1 MRKWLPML
9 ILASAQFVMVLD
21 SSVMNVAISQIVAD
35 LDTTIQ
41 GVQSAI
47 TLYTLVMAAFM
58 LLGAKLGDILGR
70 NRAFAIGLAIYGVG
84 SLTTAL
90 SPNLAVLLVG
100 WSGVEGFGAVLVVP
114 AIAALTA
121 ASYEGRARA
130 LAYALL
136 GGIAAIAVAAGPL
149 IGGWVTTEF
158 SWRYVF
164 AGETVVVIAILLLR
178 GQIARAPGPERR
190 PQLDVVGVALS
201 SSGLGLVVFAILRS
215 SVWGFVQ
222 PRTPPTIS
230 GTQITPLGFSPVPFM
245 VLGGLALLAAF
256 AAWEQRR
263 ARLGRDQLLDT
274 TLLGVAQLRAGL
286 STLLGQQLV
295 LMGTFFVI
303 PVYLQV
309 VLGLDAFETGK
320 RLLPLSVAMLVFAL
334 LGPRIAARRSP
345 RTVAQAGLVAVSIGA
360 VVMLATLDVK
370 LNDAGFKTA
379 LALIG
384 AGAGLLA
391 SQLGNVIMSAV
402 APTKTSEG
410 GGLQGTAQN
419 LGSSLGT
426 AIIGA
431 VLLASLATGFS
442 ERITDN
448 PNIPAAARQEI
459 VANAEQGIDI
469 VPVKTAEQAAVKG
482 GLTEDQARAVA
493 ADYGEAQL
501 DALRLSLGAVALAA
515 LLSLWFTLRLPTGSL
530 AEGEGASRA
539 GADVAR

>member
-21 SSVMNVAISQIVAD
+21 SSVMNVAISQIVDD

-41 GVQSAI
+41 GVQTAI

-58 LLGAKLGDILGR
+58 LLGAKLGDIMGR
-70 NRAFAIGLAIYGVG
+70 NRAFAIGLAIYGAG

-90 SPNLAVLLVG
+90 SPNLAVLLIG

-121 ASYEGRARA
+121 ATYEGRDRA

-136 GGIAAIAVAAGPL
+136 GGIAAVAVAAGPL

-158 SWRYVF
+158 TWRYVF
-164 AGETVVVIAILLLR
+164 AAETVVVIGILLLR
-178 GQIARAPGPERR
+178 GKIARAAAAARR
-190 PQLDVVGVALS
+190 PRLDVVGVLLS
-201 SSGLGLVVFAILRS
+201 SSGLGLIVFAILRS

-230 GTQITPLGFSPVPFM
+230 GTEVTPLGFSPVPFM

-256 AAWEQRR
+256 SAWEQRR
-263 ARLGRDQLLDT
+263 ARLGHDQLLDT
-274 TLLGVAQLRAGL
+274 TLLAVAPLRAGL

-295 LMGTFFVI
+295 LMGTFFII

-345 RTVAQAGLVAVSIGA
+345 RTVAQLGLVAVSIGA
-360 VVMLATLDVK
+360 VVMLATLDVEV
-370 LNDAGFKTA
+370 NDTGFKVA
-379 LALIG
+379 LVLIG

-391 SQLGNVIMSAV
+391 SQLGNVIMSSV
-402 APTKTSEG
+402 APEKTSEG

-419 LGSSLGT
+419 LGASLGT

-448 PNIPAAARQEI
+448 PAVPAAAREAI
-459 VANAEQGIDI
+459 VAKAAEGIDI
-469 VPVKTAEQAAVKG
+469 VPVDDVEKAAVKG
-482 GLTEDQARAVA
+482 GLSDDQARAVA
-493 ADYGEAQL
+493 ADYGDAQL
-501 DALRLSLGAVALAA
+501 DALRLALGAVALAA
-515 LLSLWFTLRLPTGSL
+515 LLSLWFTRRLPTGSL
-530 AEGEGASRA
+530 APAAVTS
-539 GADVAR
+539 

>member
-9 ILASAQFVMVLD
+9 ILASAQFIMVLD
-21 SSVMNVAISQIVAD
+21 SSVMNVAISQIVED

-41 GVQSAI
+41 GVQTAI

-100 WSGVEGFGAVLVVP
+100 WSGIEGFGAVLVVP

-121 ASYEGRARA
+121 AAYEGKDRA

-136 GGIAAIAVAAGPL
+136 GATAAIAVAAGPL

-158 SWRYVF
+158 TWRYVF
-164 AGETVVVIAILLLR
+164 AAETVVVIFILLLR
-178 GQIARAPGPERR
+178 GRIAQAPAAERR
-190 PQLDVVGVALS
+190 PQLDIVGVALS
-201 SSGLGLVVFAILRS
+201 SAGLGLIVVAILRS
-215 SVWGFVQ
+215 SVWGIVK
-222 PRTPPTIS
+222 PRTPPTIN
-230 GTQITPLGFSPVPFM
+230 GTEITPLGFSPVPFM
-245 VLGGLALLAAF
+245 VLGGLALLWAF
-256 AAWEQRR
+256 VAWQQRR
-263 ARLGRDQLLDT
+263 ARQGQDQLLDT
-274 TLLGVAQLRAGL
+274 ALLGISQLRAGL
-286 STLLGQQLV
+286 STLVGQQLV

-334 LGPRIAARRSP
+334 LGPRVAGRRSP
-345 RTVAQAGLVAVSIGA
+345 KVVAQIGLVAVSIGA
-360 VVMLATLDVK
+360 LVMLGTLDVE
-370 LNDAGFKTA
+370 LNDTGFKVA
-379 LALIG
+379 LVFIG

-391 SQLGNVIMSAV
+391 SQLGNVIMSSV
-402 APTKTSEG
+402 APTQTSEA

-419 LGSSLGT
+419 LGASLGT
-426 AIIGA
+426 ALIGA

-448 PNIPAAARQEI
+448 PDVPESAQETI
-459 VANAEQGIDI
+459 VAKADEGIDI
-469 VPVKTAEQAAVKG
+469 VPVDDVEDAALEG
-482 GLTEDQARAVA
+482 GLRPDQASAVA
-493 ADYGEAQL
+493 DDYGDAQL
-501 DALRLSLGAVALAA
+501 DALRLALGAVALAA
-515 LLSLWFTLRLPTGSL
+515 LLSLWVTRRLPSKALAGS
-530 AEGEGASRA
+530 
-539 GADVAR
+539 DVALAGESA